1 MRTFAGEEL
10 IVRGKKLSH
19 AGRVSVRGRFL
30 DRQTISVLELHE
42 HSEVGRDLASMIG
55 LAVLGVMW
63 STPLLRRSARRASLR
78 HHSSA
83 EPPAKG
89 NPHRK

>member
-1 MRTFAGEEL
+1 
-10 IVRGKKLSH
+10 
-19 AGRVSVRGRFL
+19 
-30 DRQTISVLELHE
+30 
-42 HSEVGRDLASMIG
+42 VGRDLASMIG